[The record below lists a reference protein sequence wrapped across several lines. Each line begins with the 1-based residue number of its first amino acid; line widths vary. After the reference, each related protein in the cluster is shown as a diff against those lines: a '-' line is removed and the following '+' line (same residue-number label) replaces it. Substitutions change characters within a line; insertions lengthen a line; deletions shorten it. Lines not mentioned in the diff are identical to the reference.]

1 MKMSEPS
8 SSSKLILFF
17 CLSVFLL
24 SSGPVYAEL
33 KLSVHKF
40 AETYS
45 DEEVEENHLANSHV
59 GGDGVFYEQDLL
71 QLAADYGVVT
81 SIEDA
86 KIGNTLNFRIDGEDY
101 LLTSLSFMKAKSD
114 KDVCTPIIGTY
125 QCKEGKPYTNSCF
138 LTLAEDNGPYPKLT
152 GISDLYEV
160 KIHDSV
166 PIYCSDV
173 AAAGVY
179 DKDKNLFLV
188 AVRYIR
194 ITDKT
199 QSQKNDKN
207 NIIGM
212 SALFQAQKTRDGINL
227 VQVDSCLGNPNHIGT
242 ISEARKMLA
251 QCEIKKS
258 ATMMATE
265 PTGFWKRLWTMLKA
279 FFTQFL

>member
-1 MKMSEPS
+1 MKMSEPRFS
-8 SSSKLILFF
+8 PKLILFF
-17 CLSVFLL
+17 CLSIFLL
-24 SSGPVYAEL
+24 SSGPVCAEL

-45 DEEVEENHLANSHV
+45 DEDVEENHLVNPHI
-59 GGDGVFYEQDLL
+59 GGDGVLYEQDLL
-71 QLAADYGVVT
+71 QLAADYGAVT

-101 LLTSLSFMKAKSD
+101 LLTSLSFMEAEND
-114 KDVCTPIIGTY
+114 NDTCTPINGTY
-125 QCKEGKPYTNSCF
+125 QCKEGKTYTNSCF

-152 GISDLYEV
+152 GASDLYEV

-173 AAAGVY
+173 AAVGVY

-188 AVRYIR
+188 AVRYIH

-199 QSQKNDKN
+199 QSRKQEKN
-207 NIIGM
+207 NKIGM
-212 SALFQAQKTRDGINL
+212 SVLFQAQKTRDGMNL
-227 VQVDSCLGNPNHIGT
+227 VQIDSCLGNPNHIGT

-258 ATMMATE
+258 ATVMTAK
-265 PTGFWKRLWTMLKA
+265 PVGFWQRL
-279 FFTQFL
+279 